1 MGYTTTEKRD
11 ETHKKKQ
18 HPETGKRE
26 SGFVK
31 PVWENSIG
39 KPDLQFPAVAKSVVM
54 TRIRE
59 PGGVTFDV
67 EKFEDAELGFEE
79 LKFRKPDSTNAVVVK
94 VYLENAIR

>member
-1 MGYTTTEKRD
+1 
-11 ETHKKKQ
+11 
-18 HPETGKRE
+18 
-26 SGFVK
+26 
-31 PVWENSIG
+31 
-39 KPDLQFPAVAKSVVM
+39 LQFSAVAKSVVM

-79 LKFRKPDSTNAVVVK
+79 PKFRKPDSTNVVVVK

>member
-31 PVWENSIG
+31 PV
-39 KPDLQFPAVAKSVVM
+39 
-54 TRIRE
+54 
-59 PGGVTFDV
+59 
-67 EKFEDAELGFEE
+67 
-79 LKFRKPDSTNAVVVK
+79 
-94 VYLENAIR
+94 